1 MYLLSSLL
9 ELAKVNRPFN
19 HGIFYSPKK
28 GPIIEVKKIS
38 DIHIIVV
45 EKTLLAVVWA
55 SFMIQPSM

>member
-45 EKTLLAVVWA
+45 EKNFTCS
-55 SFMIQPSM
+55 SFGVIHDTT